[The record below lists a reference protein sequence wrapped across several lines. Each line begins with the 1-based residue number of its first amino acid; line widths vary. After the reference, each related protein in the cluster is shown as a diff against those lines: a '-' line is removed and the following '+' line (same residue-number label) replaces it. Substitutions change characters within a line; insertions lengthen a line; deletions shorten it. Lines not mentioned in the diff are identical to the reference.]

1 MAGWWGDLCLLS
13 FYVKF
18 YSHYHPVNRRQKKK
32 CPGTWFCRAGQDFP
46 HGGQGGKPGGGVCTE
61 KAHFQMEKDLSP
73 GNCSPAQGRIS
84 AWMSDHHR
92 SRTDQATQG
101 VCPSSAWRRVQLAHV
116 KAAATTAKW
125 SGAFIGHEG
134 VGEGRR
140 RLGEKQLHLLSVQV
154 QALQWE

>member
-18 YSHYHPVNRRQKKK
+18 YSDYHPVNRRQKKK
-32 CPGTWFCRAGQDFP
+32 ASRYLVLQSRPRSPSWGS
-46 HGGQGGKPGGGVCTE
+46 GGEAGGGVCTE